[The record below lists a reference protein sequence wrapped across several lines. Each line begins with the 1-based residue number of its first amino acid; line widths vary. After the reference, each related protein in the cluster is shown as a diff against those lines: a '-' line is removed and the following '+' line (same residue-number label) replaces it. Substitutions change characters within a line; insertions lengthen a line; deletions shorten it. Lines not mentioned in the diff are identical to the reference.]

1 MSTPADAGAPAS
13 GAPTARPAG
22 GARLTL
28 ARHGLTDHNVE
39 GRMQGRTDIP
49 LNATGREQARALARA
64 IAAGAPPHV
73 IVSSPLQRALATA
86 QTVGDAVGVPVRTD
100 PAFVE
105 RGFGVWEGL
114 TGEEIRA
121 GWPDE
126 HRAWRERRTVAGLGM
141 ESRTEVARRVGE
153 TCRRLVD
160 EHPGQRILVVAH
172 GAAIT
177 LGITA
182 LIGVDPE
189 EFRGI
194 AGLENC
200 HRSTLDPLAAD
211 PAGRLMR
218 LVSHNLAP
226 DFPD

>member
-1 MSTPADAGAPAS
+1 MSAPSDAGHAAS

-28 ARHGLTDHNVE
+28 ARHGLTDHNVA

-49 LNATGREQARALARA
+49 LNERGRDQARRLARA
-64 IAAGAPPHV
+64 IAAGPRPDIV
-73 IVSSPLQRALATA
+73 VSSPLRRALATA
-86 QTVGDAVGVPVRTD
+86 RAVGEAVGAQVRTD
-100 PAFVE
+100 AAFVE

-126 HRAWRERRTVAGLGM
+126 HQAWRERRTVTGVGM
-141 ESRTEVARRVGE
+141 ESRTEVAHRVGE
-153 TCRRLVD
+153 ACRRLVR
-160 EHPGQRILVVAH
+160 EHPGQRILVVGH

-177 LGITA
+177 LGITD
-182 LIGVDPE
+182 LIGADPE
-189 EFRGI
+189 AFRGV

-218 LVSHNLAP
+218 LVSHNLPP
-226 DFPD
+226 DFPH